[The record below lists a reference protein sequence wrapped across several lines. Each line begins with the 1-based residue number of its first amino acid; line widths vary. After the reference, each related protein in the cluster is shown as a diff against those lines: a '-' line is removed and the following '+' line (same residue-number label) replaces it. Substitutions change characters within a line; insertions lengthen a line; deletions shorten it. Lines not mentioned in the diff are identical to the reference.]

1 MSISIEE
8 VLKIAAL
15 ARLELS
21 EEEAK
26 SYSQELSQILDY
38 FKKLESLDTSDVEPT
53 FHAVR
58 LEPPFREDE
67 VKEFEAIDEI
77 LANAPELHERSIVVP
92 EVVKT

>member
-26 SYSQELSQILDY
+26 SYSQELADFGL
-38 FKKLESLDTSDVEPT
+38 F
-53 FHAVR
+53 
-58 LEPPFREDE
+58 
-67 VKEFEAIDEI
+67 
-77 LANAPELHERSIVVP
+77 
-92 EVVKT
+92 